1 MKGRKTDRRSGNRR
15 PNAFRTDIARTIT
28 GNLKRFISL
37 FVITALGATMLVG
50 LKAACDDLRFTADSY
65 YDSQRLFDISIQST
79 LGLDEGDIEALAK
92 IDGVDVVEGGYSET
106 AYTQVK
112 GASAKVDLKA
122 LLPAGMNEPQVI
134 EGRLPRDVNEA
145 AVTQKYLD
153 VSGKKIGD
161 TVTFEGEGEEPSA
174 AGATDDAGEAGDDA
188 GAAGAAVT
196 ADATGTADAA
206 DDTALA
212 AGGSSAI
219 FKRGEYTIT
228 ASVLDPMDVNAGS
241 KTMSFR
247 SSGGSQYA
255 FFLTPGAVLD
265 RGTFTV
271 AYLTVKGAADLMT
284 YSDEYKDMVDE
295 VKQRVEDIREQ
306 REEARSEGLKADAR
320 KEVDDAQAEADKQF
334 EDAQAQIDDALA
346 QIAEGEAALAA
357 QGADARRQ
365 LADAQTK
372 LDASRTQLTSG
383 MAVID
388 ARQTELDAGRVQAES
403 ALAQIAQ
410 AESGAATLKAIMNS
424 GLTGHTWPEA
434 AWQRLLEGD
443 ATAKA
448 EFTTAITAYIDEA
461 SGQLQQAE
469 ELCDGIVA
477 ALDRLPVGDP
487 AAKEEALAALDR
499 LAAIRPDLSGQIEQI
514 KALVSAYPESESDI
528 QEAKNRVLAIKNTLT
543 TLSGQLSICHRRP
556 MVLRTRC

>member
-134 EGRLPRDVNEA
+134 EGRLPRDVNEV

-196 ADATGTADAA
+196 AAATGTADAA

-514 KALVSAYPESESDI
+514 KALVSAYPES
-528 QEAKNRVLAIKNTLT
+528 
-543 TLSGQLSICHRRP
+543 
-556 MVLRTRC
+556 